1 MDRIAG
7 PQGLSIETEHPRGRS
22 MTSRAHGS
30 DESTRRINVCDSE
43 RLLSVGVGS
52 GLAVYGLT
60 RGSLAGLA
68 TAAIGGCIAYRG
80 VTGHCELYHA
90 LGINTAESRGPLNS
104 VRQGHGCRVEKTIVI
119 DRSADELYWQWRR
132 LDNLP
137 KFMKHL
143 ESVTEAGDRSHWKV
157 KTPLGLCVEWDA
169 ELISDRPGEVISWRS
184 LDGSMVD
191 TAGSVHFRPIGDGR
205 STEVRVNLKYEPP
218 AGSVGAA
225 AARWLG
231 ETPEEQ
237 IAEDLESFKQFA
249 EGGSSQREAGREPA
263 VVI

>member
-1 MDRIAG
+1 RAKPIEHDPIVGEALDAREFFEGFRGAVLVHVAQTDQCFGAHPGDVIGAAPADADASDGQLGIRTVGGALSRACRRRKPIAG

-22 MTSRAHGS
+22 MTTRAHVS

-104 VRQGHGCRVEKTIVI
+104 VRQGHGCRVEK
-119 DRSADELYWQWRR
+119 
-132 LDNLP
+132 
-137 KFMKHL
+137 
-143 ESVTEAGDRSHWKV
+143 
-157 KTPLGLCVEWDA
+157 
-169 ELISDRPGEVISWRS
+169 
-184 LDGSMVD
+184 
-191 TAGSVHFRPIGDGR
+191 
-205 STEVRVNLKYEPP
+205 
-218 AGSVGAA
+218 
-225 AARWLG
+225 
-231 ETPEEQ
+231 
-237 IAEDLESFKQFA
+237 
-249 EGGSSQREAGREPA
+249 
-263 VVI
+263 